1 MGGKE
6 GIRRLLMKGL
16 EGLEVL
22 FYPPY
27 CAVCDQPVEP
37 PLPSAFICRPCLAGL
52 PFRMDREAVAWQGPC
67 PLYASFY
74 YRPPLPKLIV
84 SLKFSDRTDRA
95 RLLAPFLA
103 RTLLRRVPQAHAI
116 VPVPLHKK
124 RQRERGYNQ
133 ALLLAQSLSDAL
145 DIPLLEDLLIRQV
158 HTRRQSETQSVRERQ
173 AQMQG
178 AFCLK
183 EDHELLESLR
193 GRPVILLDD
202 VLTTGATLAQAAK
215 SLQGAGLEV
224 TGLVAASSKDAYQVY
239 GQAIESYY
247 N

>member
-6 GIRRLLMKGL
+6 GIRRLIMKSL

-37 PLPSAFICRPCLAGL
+37 PLPSPFICRPCLADL

-74 YRPPLPKLIV
+74 YRPPLPKLMV

-95 RLLAPFLA
+95 RLLGPLLA
-103 RTLLRRVPQAHAI
+103 RTLQRRVPRAQAI
-116 VPVPLHKK
+116 IPVPLHKK
-124 RQRERGYNQ
+124 RERERGYNQ
-133 ALLLAQSLSDAL
+133 ALLLARSLSDVL
-145 DIPLLEDLLIRQV
+145 GIPILEDLLIRQLY
-158 HTRRQSETQSVRERQ
+158 TRRQSELHSVKERQ
-173 AQMQG
+173 DQMQG
-178 AFCLK
+178 AFCLR
-183 EDHELLESLR
+183 EDPGLLESLR
-193 GRPVILLDD
+193 GRPLILLDD
-202 VLTTGATLAQAAK
+202 VLTTGATLAQAART
-215 SLQGAGLEV
+215 LQGAGLEV